1 MVLMPW
7 FKKGGSMLRVIEQR
21 ESATRDCWGRP
32 EYDTIYVV
40 IDDNNKEVYR
50 STSNPE
56 PLLTE
61 FEKRL
66 RNE

>member
-1 MVLMPW
+1 M
-7 FKKGGSMLRVIEQR
+7 FRVIER
-21 ESATRDCWGRP
+21 RVSTTCDCWGRP